1 MYVCFYLLFG
11 KIILNS
17 SIDNFPE
24 IIKHLFIFSNNK
36 LKVTIIKN
44 LKGSRVEKML
54 KTFSLQRW
62 AEWKRSLILTFGKL
76 FH

>member
-24 IIKHLFIFSNNK
+24 IIKHLFIFSINK

-44 LKGSRVEKML
+44 LKGSRIEKML

-62 AEWKRSLILTFGKL
+62 AEWKRSLILAFGKL